1 MKWKKDKKMPTPD
14 EMKILKIIDVEGG
27 ESTVGRIARKMRLD
41 TNYARVILN
50 SMGLNDLIDVFRT
63 GKVRLLIKG
72 WAALG
77 KQPKRTDA
85 LKRYLE
91 DRAKWKTF

>member
-1 MKWKKDKKMPTPD
+1 MPTPD
-14 EMKILKIIDVEGG
+14 KIKILKMIDAEDG

-63 GKVRLLIKG
+63 GKVRITYKG

-77 KQPKRTDA
+77 KQPERTDG

>member
-1 MKWKKDKKMPTPD
+1 MPTPD
-14 EMKILKIIDVEGG
+14 ESKILKIIEAESG
-27 ESTVGRIARKMRLD
+27 ECTVGKIAAKMRLD
-41 TNYARVILN
+41 TSYARVILKA
-50 SMGLNDLIDVFRT
+50 MGQNDFIDVFRT
-63 GKVRLLIKG
+63 GKVRIANKG

-77 KQPKRTDA
+77 KDAKRPDS

>member
-1 MKWKKDKKMPTPD
+1 MPTPD
-14 EMKILKIIDVEGG
+14 EMKILKILDAEGG

-41 TNYARVILN
+41 TNYTRVILN

-63 GKVRLLIKG
+63 GKVRIAYKG

-77 KQPKRTDA
+77 KQPEQTDG

>member
-1 MKWKKDKKMPTPD
+1 MPTPD
-14 EMKILKIIDVEGG
+14 ESKILKIIEAEGG
-27 ESTVGRIARKMRLD
+27 ECSVGRIAAKMRLD
-41 TNYARVILN
+41 TNYVRIILR
-50 SMGLNDLIDVFRT
+50 SMGESDIIDIFRS
-63 GKVRLLIKG
+63 GKVRIASKG

-77 KQPKRTDA
+77 KQSERPDG

>member
-1 MKWKKDKKMPTPD
+1 MPTPD
-14 EMKILKIIDVEGG
+14 ESKILKIIDAEGG
-27 ESTVGRIARKMRLD
+27 ESTVGKIAAKMRLD
-41 TNYARVILN
+41 PIYARVILR
-50 SMGLNDLIDVFRT
+50 STGASDLIDLFRS
-63 GKVRLLIKG
+63 GKVRIASKG

-77 KQPKRTDA
+77 KKPKQSEG